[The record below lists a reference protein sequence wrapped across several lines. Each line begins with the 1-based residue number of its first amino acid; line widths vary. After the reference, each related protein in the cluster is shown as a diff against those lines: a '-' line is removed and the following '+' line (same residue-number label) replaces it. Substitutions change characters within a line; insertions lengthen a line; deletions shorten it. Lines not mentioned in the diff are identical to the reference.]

1 MTFNATGG
9 TVTPTSATTNAQNKL
24 TSLPTPEYEGYVF
37 LGWFNHNSAGTQI
50 TVDVTD
56 DSYYKLTAEN
66 FSILTAMVN
75 DPTLMTNKFK
85 AGDGVE
91 QNDLLEA
98 LKDMTSERDVNSFRG
113 STASGFLEGVLSDVA
128 LGAAAAN
135 TGVTSYE
142 TVQKAIGNVRLSVS
156 GVDEDEE
163 AVNLVKFQNAF
174 NLSSKMISVF
184 QEIYKRLILET
195 GV

>member
-1 MTFNATGG
+1 
-9 TVTPTSATTNAQNKL
+9 
-24 TSLPTPEYEGYVF
+24 
-37 LGWFNHNSAGTQI
+37 
-50 TVDVTD
+50 
-56 DSYYKLTAEN
+56 
-66 FSILTAMVN
+66 
-75 DPTLMTNKFK
+75 MTNKFK
-85 AGDGVE
+85 TGDGVE

-98 LKDMTSERDVNSFRG
+98 LKDMTSERDINSFRG

-135 TGVTSYE
+135 TGVASYE
-142 TVQKAIGNVRLSVS
+142 SVQQAIGNVRLSVS